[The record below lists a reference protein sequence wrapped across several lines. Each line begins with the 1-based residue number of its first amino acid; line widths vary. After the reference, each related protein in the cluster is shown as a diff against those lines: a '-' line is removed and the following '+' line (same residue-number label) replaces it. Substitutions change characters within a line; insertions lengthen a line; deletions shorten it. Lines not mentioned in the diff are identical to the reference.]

1 MAKIAKKPDETARFE
16 RAQARYLQR
25 CAPQCLSRRLEWSGG
40 ATQIIECGDGPP
52 LLLLHGGGGAAF
64 QWGPVLSGLA
74 ETNRVLA
81 IDRPGHGLADAFD
94 YQGVDVFDHARR
106 FLTDVLDAER
116 LPSVRIAAN
125 SMGGLFALAF
135 ALAHPDRVTHLSLV
149 GLPVGVK
156 RALPLPLRLPTFP
169 IVGSLARLI
178 LEHPTPLSVRRFWR
192 LAMIA
197 HPERLTD
204 DFLEAELASQARA
217 SGSWLSL
224 IERVIDV
231 GGIKEEFMLGR
242 RWESL
247 SVPTTFVMG
256 DSDRIGHAAEIEP
269 LTTRNSRLRLIVVR
283 DAGHVPWIDQP
294 ESVIDAVRLA
304 PANI

>member
-1 MAKIAKKPDETARFE
+1 MTKIAKKSDETVRFE
-16 RAQARYLQR
+16 RAQTRYLQG
-25 CAPQCLSRRLEWSGG
+25 CAPNSVTRSVEWSGG

-52 LLLLHGGGGAAF
+52 LLLVHGGGGAAF
-64 QWGPVLSGLA
+64 HWGPVLSALA
-74 ETNRVLA
+74 KTNRVLA
-81 IDRPGHGLADAFD
+81 VDRPGHGLADPFD
-94 YQGVDVFDHARR
+94 YRGVDVFAHAHR
-106 FLTDVLDAER
+106 FLADVLDAER

-135 ALAHPDRVTHLSLV
+135 ALGSPDRVTHLSLV

-169 IVGSLARLI
+169 IVGPLARFI
-178 LEHPTPLSVRRFWR
+178 VKHPTPLSVRRFWR

-217 SGSWLSL
+217 GRSWLSL
-224 IERVIDV
+224 IDRMIDV
-231 GGIKEEFMLGR
+231 GGVKEEFMLGR

-256 DSDRIGHAAEIEP
+256 DSDRIGHAAEVEP
-269 LTTRNSRLRLIVVR
+269 LTTRNARLRLMVVR

-294 ESVIDAVRLA
+294 ESVVNAIRRA
-304 PANI
+304 PANT